1 MLLANAVI
9 REAQRLWVTCTEARL
24 PLLPDM
30 VSRLRSLMLSV
41 ARLSEGEL
49 LRRTTDLQVCCF
61 GTRRCLGCC
70 VSAGDAWPKGPSVR
84 HGPARVM
91 LLYQAAPLCCQ
102 CSLSLSGGCLVEGEL
117 LRRTVMDLHE

>member
-9 REAQRLWVTCTEARL
+9 REARRLWVTCTEARL

-49 LRRTTDLQVCCF
+49 LRRTTDLQVCWVCA
-61 GTRRCLGCC
+61 RRHLCAA
-70 VSAGDAWPKGPSVR
+70 SAA
-84 HGPARVM
+84 
-91 LLYQAAPLCCQ
+91 
-102 CSLSLSGGCLVEGEL
+102 
-117 LRRTVMDLHE
+117 

>member
-49 LRRTTDLQVCCF
+49 LRRTADLQVCWVCA
-61 GTRRCLGCC
+61 RRHPC
-70 VSAGDAWPKGPSVR
+70 
-84 HGPARVM
+84 
-91 LLYQAAPLCCQ
+91 AACAA
-102 CSLSLSGGCLVEGEL
+102 
-117 LRRTVMDLHE
+117 